1 MVRYVLLYHKS
12 IEMFTGKT
20 RNIFR
25 EKNPCATR
33 EKTETQEKMYRRYFK
48 RAFDFCAAFVLVV
61 ALLPVYVVLA
71 VLVRLNMG
79 AGVLFVQER
88 PGLNGKIFKLY
99 KFRTMTNAADK
110 DGNLLPDAQRITGFG
125 AFLRKTSL
133 DELPQFFNVLKGDM
147 SFIGPRP
154 LLVRYLPY
162 YTAEESLRHSVRP
175 GITGLAQINGR
186 NALSWDERLAFDV
199 AYAKNITFLGDLKI
213 AAHTVLKVL
222 KRSDITVGKEE
233 FLDVERRGKIGR

>member
-1 MVRYVLLYHKS
+1 
-12 IEMFTGKT
+12 
-20 RNIFR
+20 
-25 EKNPCATR
+25 
-33 EKTETQEKMYRRYFK
+33 MYKRYFK
-48 RAFDFCAAFVLVV
+48 RGFDFCAAMVLVV
-61 ALLPVYVVLA
+61 ALLPVYVLLA

-88 PGLNGKIFKLY
+88 PGLNAKIFKLY
-99 KFRTMTNAADK
+99 KFRTMNNATDK
-110 DGNLLPDAQRITGFG
+110 DGNLLPDVQRITKFG

-162 YTAEESLRHSVRP
+162 YTKEESLRHSVRP

-186 NALSWDERLAFDV
+186 NALSWNERLAFDV
-199 AYAKNITFLGDLKI
+199 AYAKNITFWGDLKI
-213 AAHTVLKVL
+213 AARTVMKVL
-222 KRSDITVGKEE
+222 KRSDITVGREE
-233 FLDVERRGKIGR
+233 FLDVERREKGGR

>member
-1 MVRYVLLYHKS
+1 
-12 IEMFTGKT
+12 
-20 RNIFR
+20 
-25 EKNPCATR
+25 
-33 EKTETQEKMYRRYFK
+33 MYKRYFK
-48 RAFDFCAAFVLVV
+48 RGFDFCAALVLVV
-61 ALLPVYVVLA
+61 ALLPVYALLA

-88 PGLNGKIFKLY
+88 PGMNSRIFKLY
-99 KFRTMTNAADK
+99 KFRTMNNATDK
-110 DGNLLPDAQRITGFG
+110 DGNLLPDTQRITKFG

-133 DELPQFFNVLKGDM
+133 DELPQFFNVLNGDM

-162 YTAEESLRHSVRP
+162 YTKEESLRHSVRP

-186 NALSWDERLAFDV
+186 NALSWNERLAFDV
-199 AYAKNITFLGDLKI
+199 AYAKNITFWGDLKI
-213 AAHTVLKVL
+213 AARTVMKVL

-233 FLDVERRGKIGR
+233 FLDVERHGNGGR